1 MDAAIAGLFGAVVG
15 ASSSLVTVWIQAHY
29 QAKRERAKAVLD
41 FAIRHRSEAFEYADK
56 IAGPVAVTPLAAHVH
71 YQQGLLKLIETNT
84 LTAEALEKLHS
95 ENDDI
100 SQSIQDAKQ
109 ARVVAKV
116 MASHNHG

>member
-1 MDAAIAGLFGAVVG
+1 MDSAVAGLIGAAIGAGGSV
-15 ASSSLVTVWIQAHY
+15 VTVWIQAHY

-71 YQQGLLKLIETNT
+71 YQQGLLNLIETNS
-84 LTAEALEKLHS
+84 LTAESPEKLHL
-95 ENDDI
+95 ENDAI

-109 ARVVAKV
+109 ARVVKKV
-116 MASHNHG
+116 MDKHNNR